1 MSLYDNYKPLRNNLR
16 RLELFDSLYVI
27 WAYAQHLQFGNPFPD
42 NIQVWNKFV
51 NNATEMPR
59 ETYLSPWDL
68 ETLTRELILHAPI
81 GNNLSDKSL
90 RKWDNLA
97 NTKNKFRELENQIGA
112 EFVNKDNIL
121 MEMFRIAHR
130 QFLWQIHPSQ
140 IYMYRYYRIFGSEEM
155 GKIVENKLGVTTYKL
170 HLVGTAL
177 LGHFL
182 GSNILRYPIR
192 VEIPSV
198 NADMLKE
205 VIALS
210 SSELE
215 NIREKLQGESTLDEK
230 FSYANY
236 ALRAHPLIKTKIQG
250 QDVLICPLPTLLY
263 WRYTS
268 GLYYELY
275 NENGFDNAFG
285 GSFQNYVGEVL
296 RKANPNQQVIPSMK
310 FDKTSK
316 ETIDWIL
323 SEDESALFIECKMKR
338 LPVPVKMELNNTGPL
353 DGQLD
358 TITNIILQV
367 YKTIKDYKEN
377 KYPNF
382 PYQKDRVIFPLILTL
397 EDWYWFPDVIEA
409 KLNTMLEDKFKAS
422 GIPIEWLDEIPYSL
436 CSINEFENMAQII
449 NKVGIKNFMDK
460 KLTNKEKRR
469 WHFGPFMVKEFPKE
483 YSAKKFL
490 FEKEFNNEFP
500 VKGSDVV

>member
-1 MSLYDNYKPLRNNLR
+1 
-16 RLELFDSLYVI
+16 
-27 WAYAQHLQFGNPFPD
+27 
-42 NIQVWNKFV
+42 
-51 NNATEMPR
+51 MPR

-68 ETLTRELILHAPI
+68 ETLTRELILHAET
-81 GNNLSDKSL
+81 GNSLSNKTL
-90 RKWDNLA
+90 RKWDNMA
-97 NTKNKFRELENQIGA
+97 NTKNKLRELENQLGA
-112 EFVNKDNIL
+112 EFVNKDNVL

-130 QFLWQIHPSQ
+130 QFLWQILPSLT
-140 IYMYRYYRIFGSEEM
+140 YMYRYYKIFGSEDM

-182 GSNILRYPIR
+182 GSHILRYPIR
-192 VEIPSV
+192 VEIPNI

-205 VIALS
+205 VIDLS

-215 NIREKLQGESTLDEK
+215 ALRVKLGDESKLDEK

-250 QDVLICPLPTLLY
+250 QDVLACPLPTLLY

-275 NENGFDNAFG
+275 NESGFDNAFG
-285 GSFQNYVGEVL
+285 NSFQSYVGEVL
-296 RKANPNQQVIPSMK
+296 KKANPNQKVIPSVK

-323 SEDESALFIECKMKR
+323 SEDEAALFIECKTKR
-338 LPVPVKMELNNTGPL
+338 LPVPVKMELKNPAPI

-358 TITNIILQV
+358 TISNIILQV
-367 YKTIKDYKEN
+367 YKTLKDYKEN

-397 EDWYWFPDVIEA
+397 EDWYWFPDTMEA
-409 KLNTMLEDKFKAS
+409 KLNAMLEGKFKTYN
-422 GIPIEWLDEIPYSL
+422 IPIEWLDEMPYSL
-436 CSINEFENMAQII
+436 CSINELENMAQII
-449 NKVGIKNFMDK
+449 NKVGIKNFMGK
-460 KLTNKEKRR
+460 KLTDKEKRH
-469 WHFGPFMVKEFPKE
+469 WHFGPFMVREFSKE
-483 YSAKKFL
+483 YTERKFL
-490 FEKEFNNEFP
+490 FQEEFDNEFLA
-500 VKGSDVV
+500 KGAV